1 VREKLLK
8 KRKKKDEEKENL
20 KESLEIKGKSIFPEE
35 KNTSASKISFLI

>member
-35 KNTSASKISFLI
+35 KNTLASKISFLI